1 MELLI
6 DFPDRSRVDKHFGS
20 FTVQTDPPPAA
31 STPSP
36 FDVFLFDRDMRRYLR
51 AGFLPCWDFTSNA
64 AFPRT
69 EYRSLNGRSE
79 TNRVPWWKN
88 RSRDQT
94 AAGLSGEI
102 SRGGDPC
109 SAIMRGQKTSKAS
122 TEVRDHNNDELSILK
137 RVSTVLNKQH
147 KTRIRKPPDP
157 ATCLTRRVK

>member
-36 FDVFLFDRDMRRYLR
+36 FDVFLFDRDMR
-51 AGFLPCWDFTSNA
+51 P
-64 AFPRT
+64 T

-109 SAIMRGQKTSKAS
+109 SAIMCGQKTSGAS
-122 TEVRDHNNDELSILK
+122 TEVRDHNNDELSMLK

-157 ATCLTRRVK
+157 AACLTRRVK